1 MVFGW
6 YGSGDEVREICPSSL
21 ATHEW
26 IEMDLTSVALPKLLP
41 FAGFWLL
48 GRAGLISYG
57 DRERSGSGDPSSL
70 ATPESSVDIRRSGWP
85 SCLLITD
92 MADRAAVCIS
102 RYRSNSEA
110 ALRVSRPTSAVYL
123 GDSMIVSRNHRAT
136 TAGITPTPM
145 IQRQIESKVILHW
158 ASQDWEVASAGML
171 FRCLAVAI
179 NVTSVAASWPRG

>member
-1 MVFGW
+1 MFGW
-6 YGSGDEVREICPSSL
+6 CGIGDEVREICPSSL
-21 ATHEW
+21 AGPEW
-26 IEMDLTSVALPKLLP
+26 IEMDLTSAGLPNLLP
-41 FAGFWLL
+41 FAGSWSLR
-48 GRAGLISYG
+48 RAGLISYG
-57 DRERSGSGDPSSL
+57 DRERSSSGDPLSL
-70 ATPESSVDIRRSGWP
+70 AIPDSVDIRRSRCPPW
-85 SCLLITD
+85 LLMTD
-92 MADRAAVCIS
+92 MVDNPAVCIS

-123 GDSMIVSRNHRAT
+123 GDSMMVSRNHRAT

-145 IQRQIESKVILHW
+145 IHRQIESRVILHW